1 VLKAEEN
8 PPIISPNT
16 ESVRD
21 FTGKWW
27 VAHVKSRNEKA
38 LAHDLIRRNINY
50 FLPMSWKVKKQ
61 SRRTIKSLLPLF
73 SGYLF
78 FCGEEEQRVELLRT
92 NRVAGLIDV
101 HDQEILVSELAQIE
115 NALRAG
121 APLTP
126 HNYVKIG
133 QRCRI
138 IAGPLC
144 GLVGIV
150 VRSGN
155 SARLLLQV
163 DILGQAA
170 AVEIDV
176 DMIEQIE

>member
-1 VLKAEEN
+1 MLKADEN
-8 PPIISPNT
+8 PPIISPNA

-21 FTGKWW
+21 FTGQWW

-50 FLPMSWKVKKQ
+50 FLPMSWKVKRQ

-73 SGYLF
+73 NGYLF
-78 FCGEEEQRVELLRT
+78 FCGDDEQRVELLRT

-101 HDQEILVSELAQIE
+101 SDQETLVTELAQIQL
-115 NALRAG
+115 ALCAG
-121 APLTP
+121 LPLTP
-126 HNYVKIG
+126 HNYIEIG

-150 VRSGN
+150 IRSGD

-176 DMIEQIE
+176 DTIEQID

>member
-1 VLKAEEN
+1 VLKADEN
-8 PPIISPNT
+8 PPIISPNA

-21 FTGKWW
+21 FTGQWW

-50 FLPMSWKVKKQ
+50 FLPMSWKVRRQ
-61 SRRTIKSLLPLF
+61 SRRIIKSLIPLF

-78 FCGEEEQRVELLRT
+78 FCGDDDQRVELLRT

-101 HDQEILVSELAQIE
+101 NDQETLVTELAQIE
-115 NALRAG
+115 GALRAG
-121 APLTP
+121 ATLTP
-126 HNYVKIG
+126 YNYVKIG

-150 VRSGN
+150 LRSGN

-176 DMIEQIE
+176 DMIEQID

>member
-1 VLKAEEN
+1 MLKAQDN
-8 PPIISPNT
+8 PPIISPNA
-16 ESVRD
+16 ECVRD
-21 FTGKWW
+21 FTGQWW

-38 LAHDLIRRNINY
+38 LAHDLIRRDIHY
-50 FLPMSWKVKKQ
+50 FLPMTWKVRKQ
-61 SRRTIKSLLPLF
+61 TRRTVKSLLPLF

-78 FCGEEEQRVELLRT
+78 FCGDEDQRIEVLRT

-101 HDQEILVSELAQIE
+101 NDQETLISELAQIE
-115 NALRAG
+115 QALRAG
-121 APLTP
+121 APLEP
-126 HNYVKIG
+126 HKLIKVG

-150 VRSGN
+150 LRSGN

-170 AVEIDV
+170 AVEIDI
-176 DMIEQIE
+176 DLIEQIE